1 MSGLV
6 SGTSCQLYRVS
17 KTALKKELKGFS
29 AEQLTEVILNVYDSS
44 KEAKDYFEFFLN
56 PDPEVFIK
64 VKFEEIFKELKRV
77 KRGSMSKGRISVI
90 RKYIRQAQAYGLSP
104 EYIDRLM
111 MGAISLL
118 VSTER
123 YLYYSASLFNGT
135 YKLVADYIIWADKH
149 GILAGALE
157 KLESLIHDSK
167 IGTDH
172 FRNNVASTVGHTVRN
187 LNAVGK

>member
-1 MSGLV
+1 M
-6 SGTSCQLYRVS
+6 S

-29 AEQLTEVILNVYDSS
+29 AEQLTDVILNVYDSS
-44 KEAKDYFEFFLN
+44 KEAKDYLEFFLS
-56 PDPEVFIK
+56 PDPEAFVQE
-64 VKFEEIFKELKRV
+64 KFDAMFKELKRV
-77 KRGSMSKGRISVI
+77 RRGSMSKGRISVI
-90 RKYIRQAQAYGLSP
+90 RKQIKQAQAYGLSP
-104 EYIDRLM
+104 EYIDKLM

-135 YKLVADYIIWADKH
+135 YKLVADYIVWANKC

-157 KLESLIHDSK
+157 KLESLTHDSK

-172 FRNNVASTVGHTVRN
+172 FRRNVASTVSLTVRN
-187 LNAVGK
+187 LNAAGK